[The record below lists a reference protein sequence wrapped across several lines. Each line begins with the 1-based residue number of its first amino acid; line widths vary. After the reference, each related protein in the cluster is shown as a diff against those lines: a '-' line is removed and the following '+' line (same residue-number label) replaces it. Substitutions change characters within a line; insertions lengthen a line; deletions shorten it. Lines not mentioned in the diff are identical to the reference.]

1 MHMKTW
7 LLLTGLLAAAV
18 LPAED
23 TYRGK
28 PGSKLT
34 IDGDS
39 NVHKWKVESIAVGGI
54 FKLTAADLAKT
65 GPVNAKAKVTVITRS
80 LKSNNKR
87 MDEVMHAAL
96 NADTHKTI
104 EFDLDHLEVTKS
116 EDKGASC
123 RCRGTV
129 KINGKTKAIT
139 LAAMIL
145 ESGDKLTVKGAT
157 ELKMTDFGI
166 KPPAPQ
172 LPTGSVTTKDEVKI
186 TFEWVVQK

>member
-1 MHMKTW
+1 MKS
-7 LLLTGLLAAAV
+7 LLLLAGLLAAAMA
-18 LPAED
+18 PAQD

-39 NVHKWKVESIAVGGI
+39 NVHKWKVESLAVGGV
-54 FKLTAADLAKT
+54 FKLTAANLAKT
-65 GPVNAKAKVTVITRS
+65 GPVDAAAKVTLITRS

-104 EFDLDHLEVTKS
+104 EFDLDQLMVTQIK
-116 EDKGASC
+116 DKEASC
-123 RCRGTV
+123 QCRGTV
-129 KINGKTKAIT
+129 KINGKTKVIT
-139 LAAMIL
+139 LPVTIL
-145 ESGDKLTVKGAT
+145 ERGDKLTVKGAT

-186 TFEWVVQK
+186 AFEWVVQK